1 MYSNFNYLEAP
12 TISNGANR
20 TLDVE
25 EGEDESLQCDAKGD
39 PIPLVTWKKDGQK
52 LQESNTTR
60 SFLIANIELSD
71 AGNYV
76 CTAKNRAGSVSQNIL
91 LRVTRCK
98 YYLVPF
104 SSVTQ
109 YRVLL
114 CLVKLLFVP
123 FTNFT

>member
-25 EGEDESLQCDAKGD
+25 EGEDEFLHCDANGD
-39 PIPLVTWKKDGQK
+39 PIPLVTWNKDGHI
-52 LQESNTTR
+52 LQESNTTT
-60 SFLIANIELSD
+60 SFHITNIELKD

-76 CTAKNRAGSVSQNIL
+76 CTAKNRAGSVSQSIL
-91 LRVTRCK
+91 LRVTRCE
-98 YYLVPF
+98 YYLVPV